1 MIDSAAAAAIA
12 RFFDAPSEPRG
23 RPFARTPS
31 HSRRL
36 GFGEKVHSRE
46 IGTMKPA
53 IVPSK
58 SKESRKKVFWGG
70 VSVVVRLSFDIF
82 FFPRRRAPFFWTH
95 FTVFFPSPFT
105 TRTPKKWEP
114 APPRLAWGSSRR
126 QSRNSILQTL
136 PSPQESFRSLL
147 LLLPLLLLPLLP
159 LRPPL
164 LPLPLLLPREEA
176 AGPRGPSPPPPPPLP
191 ALLRL
196 RHSIRRRRT
205 RARLCPPQG
214 PPPWRKR
221 GGKKRGPP

>member
-70 VSVVVRLSFDIF
+70 VSVVVCLGFDIF
-82 FFPRRRAPFFWTH
+82 SEFFRQSGLSA
-95 FTVFFPSPFT
+95 
-105 TRTPKKWEP
+105 
-114 APPRLAWGSSRR
+114 SSRWHI
-126 QSRNSILQTL
+126 SIHQKLAFL
-136 PSPQESFRSLL
+136 ESPRSYRAFSQE
-147 LLLPLLLLPLLP
+147 
-159 LRPPL
+159 
-164 LPLPLLLPREEA
+164 
-176 AGPRGPSPPPPPPLP
+176 
-191 ALLRL
+191 
-196 RHSIRRRRT
+196 
-205 RARLCPPQG
+205 
-214 PPPWRKR
+214 
-221 GGKKRGPP
+221 